1 MVITNHGHQLSADYD
16 AVSPGDPDRAATVP
30 AAASTLRRYR
40 GIAVGLAI
48 SDAVCVVAALVSSY
62 YIRYPA
68 SGLLPVRES
77 LVIAIS
83 PLLWVAVFQAFDLYA
98 PQHLSPP
105 EEFRRVIGASGV
117 GIVLLA
123 MVSFWSH

>member
-1 MVITNHGHQLSADYD
+1 MGAPS
-16 AVSPGDPDRAATVP
+16 
-30 AAASTLRRYR
+30 ASTLRRYR

-48 SDAVCVVAALVSSY
+48 SDAVCVIAALVGSY

-68 SGLLPVRES
+68 SGVLPLRES
-77 LVIAIS
+77 LVIALS
-83 PLLWVAVFQAFDLYA
+83 PLLWLAVFQAFDLYA

-117 GIVLLA
+117 GVVLLA
-123 MVSFWSH
+123 ARVLRLGRSSRTSTRPR

>member
-1 MVITNHGHQLSADYD
+1 MGAPS
-16 AVSPGDPDRAATVP
+16 
-30 AAASTLRRYR
+30 ASTLRRYR
-40 GIAVGLAI
+40 SIAFGLAL
-48 SDAVCVVAALVSSY
+48 SDAICVLAALVSSY

-68 SGLLPVRES
+68 SGVLPLRES
-77 LVIAIS
+77 LVIALS
-83 PLLWVAVFQAFDLYA
+83 PLLWIAVFQAFDLYA

-123 MVSFWSH
+123 MVSFWSHS